1 MLTLDVDGTLHS
13 VFSDPAPD
21 ERALIFR
28 APVSLV
34 GARRL
39 ECAGAEEYGM
49 SMKGLNR
56 AKKNVLVTTLNPEH
70 RDLFDE
76 LLPTRST
83 EL

>member
-1 MLTLDVDGTLHS
+1 MLTLDVDGRLHF
-13 VFSDPAPD
+13 VFSDPTPD

-49 SMKGLNR
+49 LAHIGANDCLSSMRNEVE
-56 AKKNVLVTTLNPEH
+56 ANT
-70 RDLFDE
+70 
-76 LLPTRST
+76 
-83 EL
+83 